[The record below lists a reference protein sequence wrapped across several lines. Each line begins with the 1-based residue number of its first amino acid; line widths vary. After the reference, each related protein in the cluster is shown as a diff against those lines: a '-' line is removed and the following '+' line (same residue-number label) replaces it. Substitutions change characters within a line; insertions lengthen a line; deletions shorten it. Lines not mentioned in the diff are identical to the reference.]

1 MQMPTAIAL
10 LNARLHKSLRAAN
23 ESASSLVR
31 VAMVVNAQDATA
43 ESMTTGKDGSLTA
56 LMEKVVA
63 EATARFHADRC
74 SMYVADHVKGE
85 IWSLVAMALAYLH
98 PLVQEGV
105 NQAHLEPKLERARAL
120 QGETVDRLYAELGVP
135 TQVVAASHGR
145 AGSYGYATFGPAWWA
160 PLAQSEVVVP
170 LSEDGMRVSMIAHL
184 AD

>member
-1 MQMPTAIAL
+1 MFDLPPPVILA
-10 LNARLHKSLRAAN
+10 
-23 ESASSLVR
+23 
-31 VAMVVNAQDATA
+31 
-43 ESMTTGKDGSLTA
+43 
-56 LMEKVVA
+56 VVA
-63 EATARFHADRC
+63 VATLLPLVALTGARSAWSSNGPRRGL
-74 SMYVADHVKGE
+74 ATTL
-85 IWSLVAMALAYLH
+85 WSLVAMALAYLH

>member
-1 MQMPTAIAL
+1 MFDLPPPLILA
-10 LNARLHKSLRAAN
+10 
-23 ESASSLVR
+23 
-31 VAMVVNAQDATA
+31 
-43 ESMTTGKDGSLTA
+43 
-56 LMEKVVA
+56 VVA
-63 EATARFHADRC
+63 VATLLPLVALVGARRAWSSNGPRRGL
-74 SMYVADHVKGE
+74 ATTL
-85 IWSLVAMALAYLH
+85 WSLVAMALAYLH

-120 QGETVDRLYAELGVP
+120 HGETVERLYAELGVP

>member
-1 MQMPTAIAL
+1 MFDLPPPVILA
-10 LNARLHKSLRAAN
+10 
-23 ESASSLVR
+23 
-31 VAMVVNAQDATA
+31 
-43 ESMTTGKDGSLTA
+43 
-56 LMEKVVA
+56 VVA
-63 EATARFHADRC
+63 VATLLPLVALVGARWAWSSNGPRRGL
-74 SMYVADHVKGE
+74 ATTL
-85 IWSLVAMALAYLH
+85 WSLVAMALAYLH

-120 QGETVDRLYAELGVP
+120 HGETVERLYAELGVP